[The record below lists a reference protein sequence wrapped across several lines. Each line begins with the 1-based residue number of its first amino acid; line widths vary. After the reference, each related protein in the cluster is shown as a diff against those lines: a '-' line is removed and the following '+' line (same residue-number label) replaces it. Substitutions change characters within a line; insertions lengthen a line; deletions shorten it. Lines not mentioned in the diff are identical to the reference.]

1 MPEQVQISSEEEF
14 RQWLAL
20 VLRAEQ
26 QRLQQEPAAC
36 DHLRSSE
43 SNRRHDENQRW
54 LA

>member
-1 MPEQVQISSEEEF
+1 
-14 RQWLAL
+14 
-20 VLRAEQ
+20 
-26 QRLQQEPAAC
+26 LQQEPAAC